1 MMVLPLI
8 PRHLPGGFISEIYP
22 SNSEVGG
29 FDLFIWRDES
39 RDDGLMFTGLP
50 DLRAVRKHIALV
62 VEAAHE

>member
-1 MMVLPLI
+1 MTVLPLI
-8 PRHLPGGFISEIYP
+8 PQRLPGGFISEIYP
-22 SNSEVGG
+22 GNSEVGG